1 MNEMNVQ
8 DMVESFGFI
17 FLLSRRFEYVTDQV
31 LSKDGLTTK
40 QLLALIAIERGFET
54 LPSISQVAEILSTTH
69 QNMKKIALQLEK
81 KEFIEIIRDDKDK
94 RRLLLKTTKKNQE
107 YWDSRSSEHLQ
118 AIQGLFSS
126 LLADEV
132 HSFNLLLKKLLE
144 GIEATYRNA
153 RG

>member
-40 QLLALIAIERGFET
+40 QLLALIAIDRGFEA

>member
-1 MNEMNVQ
+1 MNELNVQ

-54 LPSISQVAEILSTTH
+54 PPSISQVADVLSTTH

-81 KEFIEIIRDDKDK
+81 KEFIEIIRDEKDK
-94 RRLLLKTTKKNQE
+94 RRSLLKTTRKNQE
-107 YWDSRSSEHLQ
+107 YWESRVGEHLQ

-126 LLADEV
+126 LSADEV
-132 HSFNLLLKKLLE
+132 HSFSLILKKLLE
-144 GIEATYRNA
+144 GIEVIHKDA

>member
-1 MNEMNVQ
+1 MNESNVQ

-54 LPSISQVAEILSTTH
+54 PPSISQVADVLSTTH

-81 KEFIEIIRDDKDK
+81 KEFIEIIRDEKDK
-94 RRLLLKTTKKNQE
+94 RRSLLKTTRKNQE
-107 YWDSRSSEHLQ
+107 YWESRVGEHLQ

-126 LLADEV
+126 LSANEV
-132 HSFNLLLKKLLE
+132 HSFSIILKKLLE
-144 GIEATYRNA
+144 GIEVVHKDA

>member
-1 MNEMNVQ
+1 MNELNVQ

-54 LPSISQVAEILSTTH
+54 PPSISQVADVLSTTH

-81 KEFIEIIRDDKDK
+81 KEFIEIIRDEKDK
-94 RRLLLKTTKKNQE
+94 RRSLLKTTRKNQE
-107 YWDSRSSEHLQ
+107 YWESRVGEHLQ

-126 LLADEV
+126 LSADEV
-132 HSFNLLLKKLLE
+132 HSFSLILKKLLE
-144 GIEATYRNA
+144 GIEVIHKDA
-153 RG
+153 R